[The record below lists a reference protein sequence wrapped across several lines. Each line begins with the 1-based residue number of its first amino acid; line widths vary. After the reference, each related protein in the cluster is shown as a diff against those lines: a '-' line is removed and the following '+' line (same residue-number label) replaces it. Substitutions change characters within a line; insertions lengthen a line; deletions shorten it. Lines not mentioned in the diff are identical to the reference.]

1 VNASRAVA
9 SLFFFISMSTSI
21 FAAELS
27 PAKWPERERVR
38 LEQMEQVP
46 WPLTTRAVEG
56 RSAFIAATMSPIA
69 THVGMQ
75 TLRSGGTAADAAIAT
90 ALTQVVTNLGSII
103 SYAGVLQLV
112 YYDANTGHIST
123 LDAGWNSYLGEHEP
137 MSIPN
142 ADIGSLVPDRPVT
155 SGAQGRKTLVPGFM
169 AGIAAI
175 HKRFGKLP
183 FDELVKPA
191 IWYSAHGVQITPI
204 LQYFISTQ
212 QRTLARTEEGR
223 RFLNQAGN
231 DLPKVGDRFI
241 QADLA
246 RLLTAVASHGAAVMY
261 TGEWGRAYVEAVRRE
276 GGKVTAEDL
285 KRYAP
290 TWEEPLSTMFAGS
303 TVFGPGEHG
312 AAGWTI
318 LETLNLLDALNITEL
333 GRYWEDPRAF
343 AAYAHALQFA
353 SYGHYSPQVATF
365 ERQHGLASKPAER
378 LTPLYAQTVAP
389 AIAEL
394 SGYGKPA
401 AEGHHSAAVVA
412 VDRWGNVAALVHS
425 INSPIFGDTGIVVR
439 GIPLS
444 GAGGIYQSRLAAIKP
459 GERLPGDPAP
469 MIVTRDGRPILAVA
483 AVGSSLVPDTV
494 RMVAS
499 LPRSADELQQVLAA
513 PPLLLNLETPQDPLA
528 PRAVVIP
535 QGSYGHAILEE
546 IGKVGI
552 QVKEIPQDRVTAI
565 KGTSAVA
572 LLDGGSGVI
581 QTAERP
587 AVVVFAD
594 ADK

>member
-1 VNASRAVA
+1 
-9 SLFFFISMSTSI
+9 M

-27 PAKWPERERVR
+27 PDKWPEQERVR

-56 RSAFIAATMSPIA
+56 RSAFVAATMSPIA
-69 THVGMQ
+69 TQVGMQ

-90 ALTQVVTNLGSII
+90 ALTQVTTNLGSII

-112 YYDANTGHIST
+112 YYDAKTGHVST
-123 LDAGWNSYLGEHEP
+123 LDAGWNSYLGEHDP
-137 MSIPN
+137 LSIPSTSVPAIV
-142 ADIGSLVPDRPVT
+142 ADHPATP
-155 SGAQGRKTLVPGFM
+155 GAQGRKTLVPGFM
-169 AGIAAI
+169 AGIEAI

-183 FDELVKPA
+183 FDELFKPA
-191 IWYSAHGVQITPI
+191 IWYSTHGVRITPT
-204 LQYFISTQ
+204 LQYFLSTQ
-212 QRTLARTEEGR
+212 QQTLTRTDAGR
-223 RFLNQAGN
+223 RFLRQAGG
-231 DLPKVGDRFI
+231 DLPKTGDHFI

-246 RLLTAVASHGAAVMY
+246 RLLAAVASHGAAVMY

-290 TWEEPLSTMFAGS
+290 AWEEPLSTAFGGS
-303 TVFGPGEHG
+303 KVFGPGEHG
-312 AAGWTI
+312 AQGWTT
-318 LETLNLLDALNITEL
+318 LEVLNLLDALKISEL
-333 GRYWEDPRAF
+333 GPYWEDPHAF
-343 AAYAHALQFA
+343 AAYAQTLQFA
-353 SYGHYSPQVATF
+353 TYGHYSPRVTTF
-365 ERQHGLASKPAER
+365 EREHGLASKPAER
-378 LTPLYAQTVAP
+378 LTPQYAQTVAP

-425 INSPIFGDTGIVVR
+425 INSAIFGDTGIVVQ

-444 GAGGIYQSRLAAIKP
+444 GAGGIYQYRLAAIKP
-459 GERLPGDPAP
+459 GERLPGDMAP
-469 MIVTRDGRPILAVA
+469 VIVIRGGKPVMAVA
-483 AVGSSLVPDTV
+483 AVGTSLVPDTV

-499 LPRSADELQQVLAA
+499 VARNADELQRVLAA
-513 PPLLLNLETPQDPLA
+513 PPLLLNLETPPDPLA

-535 QGSYGHAILEE
+535 QGSYGRAMLEE
-546 IGKVGI
+546 LGMVGI
-552 QVKEIPQDRVTAI
+552 QVKEVPPDRVTAL

-572 LLDGGSGVI
+572 ILDGDSGVI
-581 QTAERP
+581 QTTEQP
-587 AVVVFAD
+587 GVVVFAD